1 MTIRNGFRPLLG
13 IIFLSL
19 QDTDISRLQCNLRFR
34 PRIGDYFFYLMR
46 FSNRTS
52 TVGYMFPSPYWG
64 LFFYPYAL

>member
-1 MTIRNGFRPLLG
+1 MTENFRPHIRDYL
-13 IIFLSL
+13 
-19 QDTDISRLQCNLRFR
+19 FR
-34 PRIGDYFFYLMR
+34 MMQAGVLENDNPKWFPSPIGDYFFYLMR